1 MTIRRLKALYEE
13 MDLKISTA
21 GRTMAALSV
30 ASVAAAAFGV
40 DYGEYHS
47 VAETEAAIKTW
58 ADSALVSVRTIGE
71 SAGGQAIHVVRIAAE
86 GPVDPDE
93 RPALFVGANIAGW
106 HNAGTEAALGLI
118 ESLVNRSDE
127 NRIADLLSTNAI
139 YVAPMLNPDAH
150 DAMFDSPVMKRAGN
164 DQSLDADRDGL
175 TGEDGPDDLNGD
187 GLITIMRIEDPSGAY
202 IADEVEPRLLIR
214 ADAMEGQRGRY
225 RLESEGDDVDG
236 DGAFNEDGDVGVEP
250 DRNFAHAF
258 PFPAPEAGPWASFAP
273 ETKAIMD
280 FLLDR
285 RNVAAAVVFG
295 PANNLLTPPRGLG
308 GAGFDPGTQRLEVP
322 GRIADFLGLDPDRRY
337 TIDEIW
343 ERAKDLPFVQQN
355 NVTKTQLVQFIGV
368 GPATEPADEDLQYI
382 NHFAKSY
389 KDRLEEAGLD
399 NKRSGRNYHG
409 GGFTPWLYYQYAV
422 FALELDVWG
431 PPKREK
437 KQGDEGSGVTID
449 SLEEMSTEE
458 FMALGEEKIA
468 QFLEEVGAPDQFT
481 AEMVMQRVE
490 SGQIAPPQMAMML
503 RRMPQPPSDRAE
515 GESAADE
522 RELDLLAWI
531 DANAPEQFVDWTPV
545 TLEDGRKA
553 QVGGFH
559 PLATVAPPATAL
571 EPAIRAHTST
581 IIDLAESLPR
591 VELESVEVKAMGGN
605 VYRVKATARNTG
617 FLPTHT
623 ALAKRA
629 RTHLPVRLEMTPRG
643 EVELVTGGFW
653 STNERLANE
662 AFTHEWLVTAA
673 PSAAATIEVITEN
686 AGRDGERIEF
696 GDQSN

>member
-1 MTIRRLKALYEE
+1 M
-13 MDLKISTA
+13 KISTA
-21 GRTMAALSV
+21 GSAIAALCA
-30 ASVAAAAFGV
+30 ASVAMAASAVGH
-40 DYGEYHS
+40 GEYHS
-47 VAETEAAIKTW
+47 FAEAEAAIERM
-58 ADSALVSVRTIGE
+58 ADSHLVSVQTIGE
-71 SAGGQAIHVVRIAAE
+71 SAGGRAIQVVRIAAE
-86 GPVDPDE
+86 GSVDPDD

-127 NRIADLLSTNAI
+127 KEIADLLSTTTS
-139 YVAPMLNPDAH
+139 YVAPILNPDAH
-150 DAMFDSPVMKRAGN
+150 DAMFESPVMQRAGN
-164 DQSLDADRDGL
+164 EMSLDADRDGL

-187 GLITIMRIEDPSGAY
+187 GLITTMRIEAPTGAY
-202 IADEVEPRLLIR
+202 IADEEEPRLLVR
-214 ADAMEGQRGRY
+214 ADAMENQRGRY
-225 RLESEGDDVDG
+225 RLVSEGDDDDG
-236 DGAFNEDGDVGVEP
+236 DGSFNEDGGVGVEP

-295 PANNLLTPPRGLG
+295 PANNLLTPPQGLG
-308 GAGFDPGTQRLEVP
+308 GDGFDPGTQRLEVP
-322 GRIADFLGLDPDRRY
+322 ERIADALGLDADQRY

-368 GPATEPADEDLQYI
+368 GPATKPEDEDLQYI

-399 NKRSGRNYHG
+399 NERRGKNYREG
-409 GGFTPWLYYQYAV
+409 GLTPWLYYQYAV

-437 KQGDEGSGVTID
+437 KQDDEGSGVTID
-449 SLEEMSTEE
+449 SLEEMSGEQ
-458 FMALGEEKIA
+458 FLALGEEKIA

-481 AEMVMQRVE
+481 PEMVMQRVE
-490 SGQIAPPQMAMML
+490 SGEVAPPQMAVML
-503 RRMPQPPSDRAE
+503 RRMAQPQAGRAE
-515 GESAADE
+515 GEGAADE

-531 DANAPEQFVDWTPV
+531 DANAPELFVEWSPV
-545 TLEDGRKA
+545 TLADGRAA

-559 PLATVAPPATAL
+559 PLASVAPPRKTL
-571 EPAIRAHTST
+571 DPAIRAHTGT
-581 IIDLAESLPR
+581 ILELAESLPS
-591 VELESVEVKAMGGN
+591 VELENVEVKALGAD

-623 ALAKRA
+623 ALARRA
-629 RTHLPVRLEMTPRG
+629 QTHLPVRLEMTPHG
-643 EVELVTGGFW
+643 DVELVTGGFW
-653 STNERLANE
+653 STNERLVNE
-662 AFTHEWLVTAA
+662 AFTHEWLVRAA
-673 PSAAATIEVITEN
+673 PAAAATIEVITEN

-696 GDQSN
+696 GNQTKRGATQ